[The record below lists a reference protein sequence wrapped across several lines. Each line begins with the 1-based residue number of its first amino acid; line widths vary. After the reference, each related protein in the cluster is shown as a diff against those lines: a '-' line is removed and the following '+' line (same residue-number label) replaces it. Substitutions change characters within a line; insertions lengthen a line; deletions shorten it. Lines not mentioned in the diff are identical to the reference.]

1 MTDIRAN
8 WDPHDGQGRSPDRR
22 ERDQQALAGLTL
34 ALLGVAAC
42 LAFVGVYYFLEKAFG
57 A

>member
-22 ERDQQALAGLTL
+22 ERDQHTLTFLTL
-34 ALLGVAAC
+34 LLLGSG
-42 LAFVGVYYFLEKAFG
+42 VGVALIYAYYLLEKAFG